1 MNFSPYSPS
10 PDEDRSTRVKKQKQP
25 LPGFSSYQS
34 GNPESFAEQGVL
46 GVGSSSSNVVDG
58 NGISS
63 SSSSNININSVRV
76 NKYETTVPIRV
87 DIEAAFCYL
96 FGPIT
101 GLIFLILETQND
113 YVRFHAWQS
122 SLVFSSL
129 LFIQFLLL
137 FISTFLSWILFFFSI
152 GFWLYLMYRAYLDG
166 VSLERYQV
174 PYFGVIASDWVDS
187 E

>member
-1 MNFSPYSPS
+1 MTMWGFLFFFFFSCLIMNFSPYSPS

-63 SSSSNININSVRV
+63 SSTSNININSVRV

-101 GLIFLILETQND
+101 GKTIGKSK
-113 YVRFHAWQS
+113 VA
-122 SLVFSSL
+122 
-129 LFIQFLLL
+129 LFIFAYRIDIFNTGNTKWLC
-137 FISTFLSWILFFFSI
+137 SFSCLA
-152 GFWLYLMYRAYLDG
+152 GKKRK
-166 VSLERYQV
+166 EKKRKR
-174 PYFGVIASDWVDS
+174 